1 MTEEGSTVSPDGT
14 ALVSWHSTT
23 PGPPVL
29 VCGALGAPAQS
40 WPALTAPDA
49 GLHAFGWHYR
59 GTFGSARPT
68 DPSRIMLTDHVGD
81 ALAVLDSAGIDR
93 ASVIGWSSG
102 ATVAAELARNAP
114 DRVTGLMMIAG
125 PPGDLLATIRGPWGA
140 AVDLVLGLTSGGPG
154 PGPFRGRGL
163 VKGVMSGGL
172 DAMRLAAPLLAAG
185 LPRLPPRQ
193 LGALLRHSG
202 LLLPAG
208 DPALL
213 AEVLRPFLHL
223 DWAFYAELLR
233 AVGSV
238 PALDITGLRCPV
250 TALVGRHDVVS
261 DARALTEAVGR
272 LPQARV
278 RILPTSHFIPL
289 EAPEE
294 VAAEAL
300 LLVERAAAVRRAL
313 DDESDHVPADMGP
326 LTPRSRHGA

>member
-1 MTEEGSTVSPDGT
+1 MTREGSTVSSDGT
-14 ALVSWHSTT
+14 ALVSWHGTT

-29 VCGALGAPAQS
+29 VCGAIGAPAQA
-40 WPALTAPDA
+40 WPTLTGPDA
-49 GLHAFGWHYR
+49 GVHALGWHYR

-68 DPSRIMLTDHVGD
+68 DPSRIALADHVAD
-81 ALAVLDSAGIDR
+81 AQAVLDAAGVDS

-102 ATVAAELARNAP
+102 ATVAAELARSAP
-114 DRVTGLMMIAG
+114 ERVNGLMLIAG

-140 AVDLVLGLTSGGPG
+140 VVDLVAGLTSGGPG
-154 PGPFRGRGL
+154 PGPFRGGGL

-172 DAMRLAAPLLAAG
+172 DVLRLAAPLLAAG
-185 LPRLPPRQ
+185 LPRLPPRP
-193 LGALLRHSG
+193 LGQLLRHSG

-213 AEVLRPFLHL
+213 AEVLRPFLRL
-223 DWAFYAELLR
+223 DWAYYSELLR

-238 PALDITGLRCPV
+238 PPLDIAGLRCPV
-250 TALVGRHDVVS
+250 TALVGRYDVVS
-261 DARALTEAVGR
+261 DARALTESLGR

-289 EAPEE
+289 EDPAE
-294 VAAEAL
+294 VAAETL

-313 DDESDHVPADMGP
+313 DDESDRAADDSGP
-326 LTPRSRHGA
+326 LTHRSRPGA